1 MAVTIEHKYIIYY
14 YHNQI
19 DLSSLVQ
26 LNNNAVHYLRNTKCG
41 GKENRER
48 ITNMNIYVVPSK
60 NVNIISN
67 IRVLENVK

>member
-1 MAVTIEHKYIIYY
+1 M
-14 YHNQI
+14 
-19 DLSSLVQ
+19 Q

-60 NVNIISN
+60 KVNIISN
-67 IRVLENVK
+67 VRVLEKVN